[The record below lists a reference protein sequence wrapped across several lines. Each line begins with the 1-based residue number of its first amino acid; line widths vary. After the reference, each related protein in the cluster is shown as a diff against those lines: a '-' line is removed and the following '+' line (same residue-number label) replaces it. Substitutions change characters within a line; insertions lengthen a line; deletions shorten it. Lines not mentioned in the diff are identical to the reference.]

1 MFVFTRQDVPF
12 SKCGEAIEP
21 LQLNLWLLADF
32 GSVQEVRESML
43 SESFPLV
50 FGGSI
55 FGIVF
60 EMHFSV
66 MDKTGDA
73 IVIEYTEK
81 RRQVYNNTLGVM
93 MTNASP

>member
-1 MFVFTRQDVPF
+1 M
-12 SKCGEAIEP
+12 S
-21 LQLNLWLLADF
+21 
-32 GSVQEVRESML
+32 

-55 FGIVF
+55 FGVVF
-60 EMHFSV
+60 EMPHFSV

-81 RRQVYNNTLGVM
+81 RRQVYWV
-93 MTNASP
+93 

>member
-1 MFVFTRQDVPF
+1 M
-12 SKCGEAIEP
+12 S
-21 LQLNLWLLADF
+21 
-32 GSVQEVRESML
+32 

-55 FGIVF
+55 FRVVSK
-60 EMHFSV
+60 MHFSV

-81 RRQVYNNTLGVM
+81 RRQVYWV
-93 MTNASP
+93 

>member
-1 MFVFTRQDVPF
+1 MP
-12 SKCGEAIEP
+12 
-21 LQLNLWLLADF
+21 
-32 GSVQEVRESML
+32 
-43 SESFPLV
+43 SESIPLV

-60 EMHFSV
+60 EVHFSV

-73 IVIEYTEK
+73 IVIKYTEK

-93 MTNASP
+93 SNASP

>member
-1 MFVFTRQDVPF
+1 MFVFTRQEVPF
-12 SKCGEAIEP
+12 SKCEEAIEP
-21 LQLNLWLLADF
+21 LQLTLWPLADF
-32 GSVQEVRESML
+32 RSGQEVRESMS
-43 SESFPLV
+43 SEPFPLV
-50 FGGSI
+50 LGGSI

-60 EMHFSV
+60 EVHFSV

-81 RRQVYNNTLGVM
+81 RKQVYNNILGV